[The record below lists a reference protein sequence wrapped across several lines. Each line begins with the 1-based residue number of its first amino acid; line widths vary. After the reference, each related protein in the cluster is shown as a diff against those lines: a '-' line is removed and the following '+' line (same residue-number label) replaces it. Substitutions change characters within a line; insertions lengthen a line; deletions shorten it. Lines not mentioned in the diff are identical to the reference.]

1 MTHDEALLVRIPI
14 PEGSSLYPFQEEGVR
29 FAFEHHRCLIA
40 DQMGLGKT
48 VQAICLCNVLAYK
61 ARDILIICP
70 ASLKLNWQ
78 REWQRWSTRK
88 GDQVCV
94 VNGNGWP
101 VGANVVIVNY
111 DLLRKYSTEL
121 HAHFWDVLICDESH
135 YLKNSKSQRTR
146 EVMGQWRQDD
156 NGFWTQ
162 SVKPIQAGRMLFLSG
177 TPLLN
182 RPAELWTT
190 CKALDPEQLGA
201 MGRHAFEE
209 RYCDGFDD
217 YYGWNNTGASNLREL
232 SQRVKAFTIRRTKEQ
247 VLTQLPSKRLQVIIL
262 DTPRELRGTLEQEK
276 AEYDKA
282 MLRGGNI
289 AFEMMSEVRKGV
301 ALAKAKY
308 VVEHLEDLLE
318 SESKIVC
325 MAHHHE
331 VIDRIAD
338 AFPETSVVV
347 DGRMSLRERQAAIDR
362 FQSDSSCKLLMG
374 GIKVAGTGITL
385 TAASVI
391 VFAELDWTPGVLSQA
406 EDRLHRIGQTRRVLI
421 QHIVLDNSLDAHL
434 VRLLV
439 KKQRIIN
446 QVASGVCSHAI

>member
-1 MTHDEALLVRIPI
+1 MRCNGKRPFHIPT
-14 PEGSSLYPFQEEGVR
+14 PPRQSLYPFQEEGVR
-29 FAFEHHRCLIA
+29 FALDHKRCLIA
-40 DQMGLGKT
+40 DSMGLGKT
-48 VQAICLCNVLAYK
+48 IQAIALCNIMADEL
-61 ARDILIICP
+61 RQILIICP
-70 ASLKLNWQ
+70 ASLKLNWE
-78 REWQRWSTRK
+78 REWRQWSTRK

-111 DLLRKYSTEL
+111 DLLKKYSAEL
-121 HAHFWDVLICDESH
+121 HARFWDLLACDESH
-135 YLKNSKSQRTR
+135 YLKNSKSQRTK
-146 EVMGQWRQDD
+146 EVIGQWQKDD
-156 NGFWTQ
+156 FGIWTQ
-162 SVKPIQAGRMLFLSG
+162 PVKPIQAGRTLFLSG

-182 RPAELWTT
+182 RPVELWTT
-190 CKALDPEQLGA
+190 CKALDPEGLGA
-201 MGRHAFEE
+201 MGRRAFEE
-209 RYCDGFDD
+209 RYCDASEDF
-217 YYGWNNTGASNLREL
+217 YGWNNTGASNLGEL
-232 SQRVKAFTIRRTKEQ
+232 SRKVKGFSIRRTKEQ
-247 VLTQLPSKRLQVIIL
+247 VLAQLPPKRLQVIVL
-262 DTPRELRGTLEQEK
+262 DTPRELREKLEQEK

-282 MLRGGNI
+282 MLTGGYVS
-289 AFEMMSEVRKGV
+289 FESMSKVRKQV

-308 VVEHLEDLLE
+308 VIEHLEDLLE
-318 SESKIVC
+318 SESKVVC

-338 AFPETSVVV
+338 AFSGTSVVM
-347 DGRMSLRERQAAIDR
+347 DGRASLRERQTAIDC
-362 FQSDSSCKLLMG
+362 FQSDSSCKLLIG

-406 EDRLHRIGQTRRVLI
+406 EDRLHRIGQTRRVLV

-446 QVASGVCSHAI
+446 EVASGVCAHAS